1 MRGEYW
7 SGNPGGG
14 WRVRFILNIRAE
26 LPGEWTAVQRQA
38 LARQESEHA
47 AEFMK
52 RGILRRIFRIV
63 GQTANF
69 SIWDAESPEELHR
82 LLQTLP
88 MFAFLK
94 ITVTPVIKHPV
105 EQLYEE
111 KYGAT
116 PPF

>member
-1 MRGEYW
+1 
-7 SGNPGGG
+7 
-14 WRVRFILNIRAE
+14 
-26 LPGEWTAVQRQA
+26 
-38 LARQESEHA
+38 
-47 AEFMK
+47 
-52 RGILRRIFRIV
+52 
-63 GQTANF
+63 
-69 SIWDAESPEELHR
+69 
-82 LLQTLP
+82 